1 MANYKV
7 KLDFSKLCG
16 VQVVDVQ
23 GRKCVVM
30 PVDDNGIF
38 ISQKGGIYLDL
49 LAKENAEPKYGQ
61 THFIKRSVSKKAFME
76 LSQESKDN
84 CKNIVGN
91 LSPFE
96 FENNYGT
103 ASNPVTPQ
111 PQQNVAS
118 EPKSI
123 DVNTLPF

>member
-1 MANYKV
+1 MGNFKV

-23 GRKCVVM
+23 GRKCVVI
-30 PVDDNGIF
+30 PVNDNSIF
-38 ISQKGGIYLDL
+38 LSQKGGIYLDL

-61 THFIKRSVSKKAFME
+61 THFIKRSVSKKAFAE

-84 CKNIVGN
+84 LKNILGN

-96 FENNYGT
+96 FENNT
-103 ASNPVTPQ
+103 APQTPTPVSPIPETPK
-111 PQQNVAS
+111 VV
-118 EPKSI
+118 
-123 DVNTLPF
+123 DVDSLPF